1 MGEGGACQANDW
13 RSGVCQGPTLPSSLP
28 TAPASTTPDQTR
40 SSVLQCEA
48 QRPLLP
54 PNRSCFLLSLAGSE
68 PAPGVVCP
76 GVSICR
82 VGRRCPRPHPPWPL
96 PDKPGHHPSQNR
108 SAGDLIA
115 CSLLSHHLTPRQ
127 PTFEPVHF
135 GRARGRAMTI
145 FSNRST
151 NATVFCLCYCLITI
165 PRKQGTTV
173 PYRPSHA

>member
-1 MGEGGACQANDW
+1 MTGAQVFV
-13 RSGVCQGPTLPSSLP
+13 R
-28 TAPASTTPDQTR
+28 APHHPRLSPQHLHRPHQTR
-40 SSVLQCEA
+40 PAPVSTAVRSAAAIVA
-48 QRPLLP
+48 P

-76 GVSICR
+76 EVYICR

-115 CSLLSHHLTPRQ
+115 CSLFSHHLTPRQ